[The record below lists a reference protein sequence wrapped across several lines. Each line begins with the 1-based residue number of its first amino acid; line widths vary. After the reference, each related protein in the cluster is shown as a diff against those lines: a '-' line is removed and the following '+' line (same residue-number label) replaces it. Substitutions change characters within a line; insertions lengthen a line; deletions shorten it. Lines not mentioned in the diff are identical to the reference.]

1 MTWESLIDR
10 ALTTFGYEIPR
21 VKVEKYLHEAEQD
34 FSTDTR
40 CFVKTFT
47 YMPNTND
54 GHIEL
59 PEDFVEIVGQVEFK
73 TRTLDRLAAFDEF
86 SRFRTT
92 DELKTGDPKCYYIR
106 GDKMFI
112 YPAVSSVGLVTF
124 SYIAETKY
132 LDDATTFKFLQ
143 YDALESDQFYDGD
156 TIKGVTSNATAT
168 VADVIDIEQK
178 TGTLVLKDVS
188 GTFQDNEK
196 IIVTSDEQNMWQTTF
211 GSFSTLLSNWQNLGL
226 GAIAIVNGVIYNYD
240 NRNSSP
246 TIPKVYH
253 RYLVDY
259 AKAMLCEDI
268 GENDNKSQYYY
279 QRFEQGKQKAKVQT
293 SNKGISGPQS
303 VHDTYG
309 NVYL

>member
-21 VKVEKYLHEAEQD
+21 VKVEKYLQEAEQD
-34 FSTDTR
+34 FANDTR

-59 PEDFVEIVGQVEFK
+59 PEDFIEIVGQVEFK
-73 TRTLDRLAAFDEF
+73 TRTLDRLAAFDDF

-92 DELKTGDPKCYYIR
+92 DTLKTGDPKCYFIR

-112 YPAVSSVGLVTF
+112 YPAISTVGLVTF

-132 LDDATTFKFLQ
+132 LDDATTYKFLQ
-143 YDALESDQFYDGD
+143 WDALESDQFYDNEN
-156 TIKGVTSNATAT
+156 IKGVTSNATAT
-168 VADVIDIEQK
+168 IADVIDIEQK
-178 TGTLVLKDVS
+178 TGTLVLKDIT

-196 IIVTSDEQNMWQTTF
+196 LIVTSDEQNMWQTQF
-211 GSFSTLLSNWQNLGL
+211 GSFSNLLTNWQNLGL
-226 GAIAIVNGVIYNYD
+226 GAIAIVNGVIYNYGS
-240 NRNSSP
+240 RNSSP

-259 AKAMLCEDI
+259 AKAMICEDI

-279 QRFEQGKQKAKVQT
+279 QRFEQAKQKAKVQI